1 MLFIY
6 MFGAVPSTMLNVPGA
21 TSVKQPESP
30 FISSYQLSVV
40 SQAEVGQ
47 DVLSIP
53 CCHNDW
59 LDVV

>member
-1 MLFIY
+1 
-6 MFGAVPSTMLNVPGA
+6 MFGAVPSTMVNVPGA

-47 DVLSIP
+47 NVLSIP
-53 CCHNDW
+53 CCNNDW